1 MLLVVLMLWACATIK
16 AQQVFQKPVI
26 LYKMYTTSDCTGDA
40 YRTHVY
46 FQDVCSDISS
56 GTSIE
61 SKVSTCIN
69 NVPSTMS
76 YSGSATCNGGT
87 ASNSPFPATTC
98 TR

>member
-1 MLLVVLMLWACATIK
+1 MMLLVVLMLWACATIK

-26 LYKMYTTSDCTGDA
+26 LDKRYTTSDCTGDA
-40 YRTHVY
+40 SITRVH

-61 SKVSTCIN
+61 SKLNICIN
-69 NVPSTMS
+69 NVPSTIS
-76 YSGSATCNGGT
+76 YSGSATCTGT